1 LLSLGRN
8 PAVSFSTVS
17 NSTVAVGGDV
27 DVRGE
32 VIPEDLYKVFRPER
46 SLRLSPLST
55 SADVGEA
62 DCAEASGRDLVLDEY
77 FRAVELVET
86 EAKLPVRLSD
96 GLCEA
101 SLGED

>member
-1 LLSLGRN
+1 
-8 PAVSFSTVS
+8 
-17 NSTVAVGGDV
+17 VGGDI

-32 VIPEDLYKVFRPER
+32 VVPEDLYKVFRPER
-46 SLRLSPLST
+46 SFRLSPLST

-62 DCAEASGRDLVLDEY
+62 DCTQASGRDLVLDEY
-77 FRAVELVET
+77 LRAVGLVET

-96 GLCEA
+96 RLCEA

>member
-1 LLSLGRN
+1 
-8 PAVSFSTVS
+8 V
-17 NSTVAVGGDV
+17 GDV

>member
-1 LLSLGRN
+1 MLSLGRN

-17 NSTVAVGGDV
+17 NSNVAVGGDV

-32 VIPEDLYKVFRPER
+32 VIPEDLFKVFRPER
-46 SLRLSPLST
+46 LRLSPLST

-62 DCAEASGRDLVLDEY
+62 DCAQASGRDLVLDEY
-77 FRAVELVET
+77 LRAVGLVET